1 MSGCCGGDSCAPNAT
16 NHRQSRTLK
25 AVLGINTAM
34 FGVELTAGLL
44 IGSVA
49 LLADSLDMLGD
60 ALTYGVSLAVVGAS
74 TKKRAGAALF
84 KGLIMLVFGLFVLGQ
99 TAYRAF
105 LPELPAAL
113 PMGAVAALALVAN
126 VVCFALLWH
135 HRGEDINMRSVW
147 LCSRND
153 LIANT
158 GVILAAGAV
167 AITATPWPD
176 LAMGLVIAAVFL
188 HSAWEVLVDS
198 WRQWRTVPAGDGGGA
213 TG

>member
-1 MSGCCGGDSCAPNAT
+1 MSGCCSGDSCAPAAT
-16 NHRQSRTLK
+16 NQRQSRILK
-25 AVLGINTAM
+25 AVLGINTVM

-74 TKKRAGAALF
+74 VRKRAGAALF
-84 KGLIMLVFGLFVLGQ
+84 KGLIMLAFGLFILGQ

-105 LPELPAAL
+105 LPELPAAM
-113 PMGAVAALALVAN
+113 PMGAVAALALAAN
-126 VVCFALLWH
+126 LVCFALLWR
-135 HRGEDINMRSVW
+135 HRGEDLNMRSVW

-153 LIANT
+153 LFANT

-167 AITATPWPD
+167 AATGTRWPD
-176 LAMGLVIAAVFL
+176 LLMGALIAGLFLRTAWAVL
-188 HSAWEVLVDS
+188 AEA
-198 WRQWRTVPAGDGGGA
+198 AGQLRAPQPGE
-213 TG
+213 T